1 MRVLRGPRTIRAI
14 SGVCAVFRVRGVVLI
29 DGASL
34 NGDFVLFFILIVIVL
49 VIVLSDIT
57 SRELVVF
64 VVVVV
69 VVFILVHTSDNVT
82 GMNGSSLSS
91 RSSPS
96 SGDSKGSRSGTG
108 VSDRS
113 IIYDRTLAI
122 RVTFLVDRLQRSTES
137 NGSNKEVD
145 SGDSVKTHFD

>member
-1 MRVLRGPRTIRAI
+1 MRVLRGSRTIRAI
-14 SGVCAVFRVRGVVLI
+14 AGVWAIFRVRVFI

-34 NGDFVLFFILIVIVL
+34 NGVFVLIILLFVLFFILIVIL
-49 VIVLSDIT
+49 VVVLSDIT

-64 VVVVV
+64 
-69 VVFILVHTSDNVT
+69 ILVLTSDNVT